1 MRSLTAAVVATVPKT
16 SKTST
21 NDDCPLDW
29 AEAPEEDV
37 KPQALFPSQPIVL
50 DEDLSKEDYEK
61 YSSMNIS
68 TRESSEIRSAF

>member
-16 SKTST
+16 ST

-29 AEAPEEDV
+29 SEAPEEDV

-61 YSSMNIS
+61 YSSMNIG
-68 TRESSEIRSAF
+68 TRESSEIHSAF